1 MKFLMVVDTEPNK
14 IAEVAAISDKIWS
27 NPPKGVKK
35 LTQYLL
41 LTPMPVQ
48 ESGRGRTMA
57 LLEVENEQE
66 LLSIGYQVALTGTYI
81 TPIPVVE
88 VAVAPEMAKFEEKL
102 KS

>member
-1 MKFLMVVDTEPNK
+1 MKFLMVIDAEPSK
-14 IAEVAAISDKIWS
+14 IAEVAALSDKIWS

-48 ESGRGRTMA
+48 EPGRGRGLA
-57 LLEVENEQE
+57 ILEVENEQD

-88 VAVAPEMAKFEEKL
+88 IAVAPEIVKFEEKL